1 MSEEATVLQF
11 KDGGLL
17 PAVIQH
23 HESGEVLMVGY
34 MDPEA
39 VRRTQ
44 RDGTVWFWS
53 RSRKEYWHKGD
64 TSGNF
69 LFVRELW
76 TDCDADVVLA
86 RVEPEGPTCHTGAR
100 SCFFNRM
107 ESAVGQP
114 EAVGESSAG

>member
-1 MSEEATVLQF
+1 MDLQF
-11 KDGGLL
+11 KDQGLL
-17 PAVIQH
+17 PAVIQDDD
-23 HESGEVLMVGY
+23 SNEVMMVGY

-39 VRRTQ
+39 VARTQ

-69 LFVRELW
+69 LYVRELW
-76 TDCDADVVLA
+76 TDCDADVVLV
-86 RVEPEGPTCHTGAR
+86 RVNPAGPTCHTGAR

-107 ESAVGQP
+107 DTAVGL
-114 EAVGESSAG
+114 SSGTS